1 MSNLNLKYIGERFLV
16 DENNKIWIV
25 EEDDMLSEIEAGK
38 RAWPQLHMI
47 NSNGKEKII
56 IYDPKS
62 DIKFIEVR
70 CIDRNFRTFI
80 SIDNEVKCL
89 ECDRSFGKLND
100 DLSNERLKKH
110 LCKWKVYYE

>member
-1 MSNLNLKYIGERFLV
+1 MKYIGERFLV
-16 DENNKIWIV
+16 DENNKIWIN

-38 RAWPQLHMI
+38 RAWPQLHMK
-47 NSNGKEKII
+47 NSKGKEKII

-62 DIKFIEVR
+62 DIKFKEVR
-70 CIDRNFRTFI
+70 CIDRKFRTFI

-89 ECDRSFGKLND
+89 ECDRSLGKLTD

-110 LCKWKVYYE
+110 LCGWGK

>member
-1 MSNLNLKYIGERFLV
+1 MRVWS
-16 DENNKIWIV
+16 
-25 EEDDMLSEIEAGK
+25 
-38 RAWPQLHMI
+38 QLHML
-47 NSNGKEKII
+47 NSKGKEKII

-62 DIKFIEVR
+62 EIKSIEVR

-100 DLSNERLKKH
+100 NLLNERLKKH
-110 LCKWKVYYE
+110 LCRWKGY

>member
-1 MSNLNLKYIGERFLV
+1 MRNLNLKYIGEKFLV
-16 DENNKIWIV
+16 DENNNIFIN
-25 EEDDMLSEIEAGK
+25 EEDDMLSEIEVEK
-38 RAWPQLHMI
+38 RAWPQLHSKNI
-47 NSNGKEKII
+47 NGKEKII

-62 DIKFIEVR
+62 DIKFTEVR

-100 DLSNERLKKH
+100 GLSNERLKKH
-110 LCKWKVYYE
+110 LCKWRSF